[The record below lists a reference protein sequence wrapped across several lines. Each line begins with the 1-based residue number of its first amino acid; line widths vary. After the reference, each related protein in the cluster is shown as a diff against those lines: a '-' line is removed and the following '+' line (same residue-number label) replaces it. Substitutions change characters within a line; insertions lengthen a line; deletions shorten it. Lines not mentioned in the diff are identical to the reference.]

1 MAKCQTPK
9 ELEEKNFDAILVQSV
24 GVELL
29 QIFGQIGS
37 LKIGILVILGNAET
51 VTHKKFNMNNYLSN

>member
-1 MAKCQTPK
+1 MNLQVRIKILPVQNFAFMAKCQTPK
-9 ELEEKNFDAILVQSV
+9 ELKEKNFDAILIQSV

-37 LKIGILVILGNAET
+37 LKCEN
-51 VTHKKFNMNNYLSN
+51 